1 VKHLL
6 LIRHTETDMAGR
18 FCGHSDPELNQRGR
32 QQLAGVV
39 DRLSEYA
46 IRRIYAS
53 DLRRARQTAE
63 AIATHFGIG
72 FEVRPGLREIHFG
85 IWEGLSWSEI
95 EARDPVLAKSW
106 AEQYRTLT
114 APGGESMQQFERRVC
129 AESAFLFAAATEC
142 PIAVVAH
149 AGFMRVLLTNFYGV
163 PEEEAWKI
171 AKEYGSVVALDT
183 NLIREFAVEESAGAG
198 NGNLEEEM
206 IQRDARSTV
215 RNGWILKE

>member
-1 VKHLL
+1 
-6 LIRHTETDMAGR
+6 MAGR

-46 IRRIYAS
+46 IRRVYTS

-63 AIATHFGIG
+63 AIATHFGLG
-72 FEVRPGLREIHFG
+72 FEVRLGLREIHFG
-85 IWEGLSWSEI
+85 LWEGLSWSEI
-95 EARDPVLAKSW
+95 EACDPVLANRW
-106 AEQYRTLT
+106 AERYPNST
-114 APGGESMQQFERRVC
+114 APGGESSQQFERRVR

-163 PEEEAWKI
+163 LEEEAWKLT
-171 AKEYGSVVALDT
+171 KEYSSVVALDT
-183 NLIREFAVEESAGAG
+183 NLIRKFTVAESA
-198 NGNLEEEM
+198 
-206 IQRDARSTV
+206 
-215 RNGWILKE
+215 

>member
-1 VKHLL
+1 VKHLF
-6 LIRHTETDMAGR
+6 LIRHAETDMAGR
-18 FCGHSDPELNQRGR
+18 FCGHSDPELNERGR

-46 IRRIYAS
+46 IRRIYTS

-63 AIATHFGIG
+63 AIASHFGIG

-85 IWEGLSWSEI
+85 LWEGLSWSEI
-95 EARDPVLAKSW
+95 EASDPVLVRSW
-106 AEQYRTLT
+106 AERYPNST
-114 APGGESMQQFERRVC
+114 APGGESLQQFERRVR

-163 PEEEAWKI
+163 LEEGGWKLT
-171 AKEYGSVVALDT
+171 KEYGSVVALDT
-183 NLIREFAVEESAGAG
+183 NLIRNFTVAESA
-198 NGNLEEEM
+198 
-206 IQRDARSTV
+206 
-215 RNGWILKE
+215 

>member
-6 LIRHTETDMAGR
+6 LIRHAETDMAGR

-46 IRRIYAS
+46 IRRIYTS

-63 AIATHFGIG
+63 AIALHFGIG
-72 FEVRPGLREIHFG
+72 FEVRPGLREIQFG
-85 IWEGLSWSEI
+85 LWDGLSWSEI

-106 AEQYRTLT
+106 AERYPNST
-114 APGGESMQQFERRVC
+114 APGGESLRQFERRVR

-142 PIAVVAH
+142 PIAIVAH
-149 AGFMRVLLTNFYGV
+149 AGFIRVLLTNFYGV
-163 PEEEAWKI
+163 LEEEAWKLT
-171 AKEYGSVVALDT
+171 KEYGSIVALDT
-183 NLIREFAVEESAGAG
+183 NLIRKFTVAESA
-198 NGNLEEEM
+198 
-206 IQRDARSTV
+206 
-215 RNGWILKE
+215 

>member
-1 VKHLL
+1 MTHFL
-6 LIRHTETDMAGR
+6 LIRHAETDMAGR

-46 IRRIYAS
+46 IRRIYTS

-63 AIATHFGIG
+63 AIASHFGIG

-85 IWEGLSWSEI
+85 LWDGLSWSEI
-95 EARDPVLAKSW
+95 EARDPVLAKIW
-106 AEQYRTLT
+106 AEQYPNST
-114 APGGESMQQFERRVC
+114 APGGESLQQFERRVR
-129 AESAFLFAAATEC
+129 AESAFLSAAAAEC

-163 PEEEAWKI
+163 LEEEAWKLT
-171 AKEYGSVVALDT
+171 KEYGSVVALDT
-183 NLIREFAVEESAGAG
+183 NLIRKFTVAESA
-198 NGNLEEEM
+198 
-206 IQRDARSTV
+206 
-215 RNGWILKE
+215 